1 MQPPKIAKVEAH
13 HRTAILLHFTD
24 GSVIELV
31 AIGQELEAQQVVL
44 VALWICC
51 DGRRAPNIARRDQPT
66 PAGPTHPL
74 LIRQAPVTESL

>member
-44 VALWICC
+44 IALW
-51 DGRRAPNIARRDQPT
+51 DLLRRAEGAEHRT
-66 PAGPTHPL
+66 P
-74 LIRQAPVTESL
+74 